1 MPFHDTN
8 LARERLRPGLA
19 RHGCATTR
27 QLADKLGV
35 EHGPRL
41 LTRIGYRGNA
51 PSAWQALA
59 PELEREPDWPGRTK
73 QPPAGE

>member
-27 QLADKLGV
+27 QLAAKLDV

-51 PSAWQALA
+51 PAAWQALT
-59 PELEREPDWPGRTK
+59 PELEREPDWPGR
-73 QPPAGE
+73 QDRPHAEE